1 MINVRPYTKQDYRF
15 VEDICMA
22 TSQLADDDNAIN
34 RATMCAMY
42 CDYYMDNE
50 PEFCFV
56 ATDDDTIAG
65 YIVCAA
71 DCDTFAEQM
80 DGNYMPLVRKLNR
93 GAYFRFSAERK
104 LDQRYIKAGFTAHLR
119 IDVLPEF
126 ASSDAADKLL
136 TALETKLVESFVEGV
151 YVVCPAKD
159 KDTIAF
165 YQKHGY
171 DDIDYISGAVVYG
184 KKLFSED

>member
-80 DGNYMPLVRKLNR
+80 EDRKSTRLNSSHIVRSRMPS
-93 GAYFRFSAERK
+93 SA
-104 LDQRYIKAGFTAHLR
+104 
-119 IDVLPEF
+119 
-126 ASSDAADKLL
+126 
-136 TALETKLVESFVEGV
+136 
-151 YVVCPAKD
+151 
-159 KDTIAF
+159 
-165 YQKHGY
+165 
-171 DDIDYISGAVVYG
+171 
-184 KKLFSED
+184 